1 MIDPELSALVYTAAG
16 LGFIHTLLGPDHYL
30 PFIAMAQSGGW
41 STRKT
46 LWITILCGLGHVL
59 SSVVIGLLGIA
70 LGIGVSKLERIESAR
85 GDLAAWALIAF
96 GLVYLAWG
104 LRKAFRNR
112 PHDHTHAHAGGTV
125 HNHVHRHWGLHV
137 HSHSQ
142 PAGKKMTPW
151 VLFTIFILGPCEP
164 LIPLVM
170 YPAAQDNAGGIFMET
185 ALFSLVTVVTMTT
198 IVLVTL
204 SGISFLPVARLER
217 FMHAISGGIILLCG
231 LSVRFLGL

>member
-70 LGIGVSKLERIESAR
+70 LGIGVTKLERIESAR

-112 PHDHTHAHAGGTV
+112 PHDHAHAHTGGTV

-170 YPAAQDNAGGIFMET
+170 YPAAQDNAGGIFMVT
-185 ALFSLVTVVTMTT
+185 ALFGLVTVVTMTT
-198 IVLVTL
+198 IVLVAL